1 MVVTDTV
8 TADTDMVM
16 EDSDM
21 VDMGMDTDMADMA
34 MNPVDTAITRVDMD
48 TDMATKTADTVIPMD
63 TLQAITDHPRATPTL
78 RTGKEVTKDMP
89 KLKANLALNN
99 LLRSTVIRELCNFT
113 QKLLIAI
120 NLSPDVCILCKKKK
134 I

>member
-1 MVVTDTV
+1 MGVVTDTV
-8 TADTDMVM
+8 T
-16 EDSDM
+16 E
-21 VDMGMDTDMADMA
+21 DTDMADMG
-34 MNPVDTAITRVDMD
+34 MD

-78 RTGKEVTKDMP
+78 RTCKEVTKDMP

-120 NLSPDVCILCKKKK
+120 YLSRDVCILKK
-134 I
+134 

>member
-8 TADTDMVM
+8 TGDTDMA
-16 EDSDM
+16 
-21 VDMGMDTDMADMA
+21 DMGMDTDMADMG
-34 MNPVDTAITRVDMD
+34 MDRVDMA
-48 TDMATKTADTVIPMD
+48 MKTADTVIHMG

-89 KLKANLALNN
+89 KLKANLARNN

-113 QKLLIAI
+113 QKLLVAI
-120 NLSPDVCILCKKKK
+120 NLSPDVFSCVEKK
-134 I
+134 

>member
-1 MVVTDTV
+1 MGVTE
-8 TADTDMVM
+8 DTDMA
-16 EDSDM
+16 
-21 VDMGMDTDMADMA
+21 DMGMDTDMADMA
-34 MNPVDTAITRVDMD
+34 MDPMDTAITRVDMD
-48 TDMATKTADTVIPMD
+48 MDMATKTEDTVIPMD

-89 KLKANLALNN
+89 KLKANLARNN

-120 NLSPDVCILCKKKK
+120 TLSPIIK
-134 I
+134 

>member
-1 MVVTDTV
+1 MNPVDTAITRVDMDTDME
-8 TADTDMVM
+8 DTDMVM
-16 EDSDM
+16 EDTDM
-21 VDMGMDTDMADMA
+21 VMEGMDKADMA

-48 TDMATKTADTVIPMD
+48 TDMAMKTADTVIPMD

-78 RTGKEVTKDMP
+78 RIGKEVTKDMP
-89 KLKANLALNN
+89 KLKANLARNN

-120 NLSPDVCILCKKKK
+120 NLSP
-134 I
+134 

>member
-1 MVVTDTV
+1 MGVTE
-8 TADTDMVM
+8 DTDMA
-16 EDSDM
+16 
-21 VDMGMDTDMADMA
+21 DMGMDTDQADMA
-34 MNPVDTAITRVDMD
+34 TDPVDTAITRMDMD
-48 TDMATKTADTVIPMD
+48 TDMAMKTADTVIPMG

-89 KLKANLALNN
+89 KLKVNLALNN

-120 NLSPDVCILCKKKK
+120 NLSPDVCILCKK
-134 I
+134 

>member
-1 MVVTDTV
+1 M
-8 TADTDMVM
+8 A
-16 EDSDM
+16 
-21 VDMGMDTDMADMA
+21 DMGMDTNMADMA
-34 MNPVDTAITRVDMD
+34 MDPVDMAMDQADMAMDPVDTAIRMDMD

-89 KLKANLALNN
+89 KVKVNLARNN

-120 NLSPDVCILCKKKK
+120 NLSPDI
-134 I
+134 

>member
-1 MVVTDTV
+1 
-8 TADTDMVM
+8 
-16 EDSDM
+16 
-21 VDMGMDTDMADMA
+21 MA
-34 MNPVDTAITRVDMD
+34 MDPTDTAITRVDMDTDMD

-89 KLKANLALNN
+89 KLKANLARNN

-113 QKLLIAI
+113 QKLLVAI
-120 NLSPDVCILCKKKK
+120 NLSPIIK
-134 I
+134 

>member
-1 MVVTDTV
+1 MGEDTDTV
-8 TADTDMVM
+8 MEDTDMV
-16 EDSDM
+16 DM
-21 VDMGMDTDMADMA
+21 AMDQADMA
-34 MNPVDTAITRVDMD
+34 MDPMDTAITRVDMD
-48 TDMATKTADTVIPMD
+48 MDTDMAMKTADAVIPMD

-78 RTGKEVTKDMP
+78 RTGKEVTTDMP

-120 NLSPDVCILCKKKK
+120 
-134 I
+134 

>member
-8 TADTDMVM
+8 T
-16 EDSDM
+16 E
-21 VDMGMDTDMADMA
+21 DTDMADMA
-34 MNPVDTAITRVDMD
+34 MDTDMVDMDMDPVDTAITRMDMD
-48 TDMATKTADTVIPMD
+48 TDMAMKTADTVIPMD

-89 KLKANLALNN
+89 KLKANLARNN

-113 QKLLIAI
+113 LKLLLAI
-120 NLSPDVCILCKKKK
+120 
-134 I
+134 

>member
-1 MVVTDTV
+1 MG
-8 TADTDMVM
+8 DM
-16 EDSDM
+16 
-21 VDMGMDTDMADMA
+21 DMGDMA
-34 MNPVDTAITRVDMD
+34 MDPMDTAITRVDMD
-48 TDMATKTADTVIPMD
+48 TDMATKTAVTVIPMG

-113 QKLLIAI
+113 PKLLIAI
-120 NLSPDVCILCKKKK
+120 NSSPDVCIL
-134 I
+134 

>member
-8 TADTDMVM
+8 M
-16 EDSDM
+16 E
-21 VDMGMDTDMADMA
+21 DTDMADMA
-34 MNPVDTAITRVDMD
+34 MDTVDTDIRVDMDTKTADTAITRVDMAMETVDTAITRVDMD

-63 TLQAITDHPRATPTL
+63 TLQAITGHPRATPTL

-113 QKLLIAI
+113 QKLLKAT
-120 NLSPDVCILCKKKK
+120 NS
-134 I
+134 

>member
-8 TADTDMVM
+8 TEDTDMVM
-16 EDSDM
+16 EDTDM
-21 VDMGMDTDMADMA
+21 ADMDTDMADM
-34 MNPVDTAITRVDMD
+34 DMD
-48 TDMATKTADTVIPMD
+48 TDMAMKTADTVIPMD

-89 KLKANLALNN
+89 KLKANLARNN

-120 NLSPDVCILCKKKK
+120 NLSPDVSILCKKKK

>member
-1 MVVTDTV
+1 M
-8 TADTDMVM
+8 A
-16 EDSDM
+16 
-21 VDMGMDTDMADMA
+21 MDPADMA
-34 MNPVDTAITRVDMD
+34 MDPMDTAMDPMDTAITRE
-48 TDMATKTADTVIPMD
+48 DMATKTADTVIPMD

-78 RTGKEVTKDMP
+78 RTGKEGTKDMP
-89 KLKANLALNN
+89 KLKANLARNN

-120 NLSPDVCILCKKKK
+120 YLSPDVCILCKKKK